1 MKLYKMMAA
10 TAASVLLLSG
20 CGIYSTYK
28 RPDSITAPDSL
39 YRLQAVGVEADSVA
53 DTLSLASLSWR
64 ELFADKC
71 LQKLIDTALVHN
83 SDLATARFKVD
94 EAKAR
99 LLTSRLAYL
108 PSVSLTPEGSLSS
121 TGGAKPVKSY
131 NLAVSADW
139 ELDIFGKLRN
149 NNRGAQAALEQS
161 EAYRQ
166 AVQTQLI
173 ATMANS
179 YYSLLML
186 DEQLDIALRTS
197 DTWKENVRAMQALKR
212 AGQTTEMA
220 VAQTEAAKLA
230 VDASVADL
238 RRQIAQTENSISVLA
253 GTVPGTIERTSLD
266 AQHFPDTLTA
276 GIPLQ
281 LLSRRPDIRQSEAAL
296 AEAFYAENAAR
307 SAFYPSITLSGSA
320 GWTNG
325 SGAVVT
331 NPGHWLLSAVGSLVQ
346 PLFNKGV
353 NVANL
358 RIAQAQQKQAL
369 VAFQQSLLQAGADV
383 NDALVQWQTARQRIE
398 LDSLQ
403 AQRLSSALKSAELL
417 MRYSSQNYL
426 EVLTARQDLLDAELS
441 LAESRFDEIQGVINL
456 YHALGG
462 GTF

>member
-1 MKLYKMMAA
+1 MMAA

-39 YRLQAVGVEADSVA
+39 YRLQAAGVEADSVA

-307 SAFYPSITLSGSA
+307 SAFYPSIKLSGSA

-369 VAFQQSLLQAGADV
+369 VAFQHSLLQAGADV

>member
-1 MKLYKMMAA
+1 MKSYKMMAA
-10 TAASVLLLSG
+10 AAASVLMLSG

-28 RPDSITAPDSL
+28 RPDSVAAPDSL
-39 YRLQAVGVEADSVA
+39 YRLPDGEAAS

-83 SDLATARFKVD
+83 ADLATARLKVD
-94 EAKAR
+94 EAEA
-99 LLTSRLAYL
+99 LLMTSRLAYL
-108 PSVSLTPEGSLSS
+108 PSVSLTPQGSLSS
-121 TGGAKPVKSY
+121 TAGAKPVKTY

-149 NNRGAQAALEQS
+149 NKRGAQAALEQS

-166 AVQTQLI
+166 AVQTQLV
-173 ATMANS
+173 ASVANS

-197 DTWKENVRAMQALKR
+197 DTWSENVRTMQALKM

-230 VDASVADL
+230 VDASVAEL
-238 RRQIAQTENSISVLA
+238 RSQIAQMENSISVLVGTMP
-253 GTVPGTIERTSLD
+253 GTVERTTLD
-266 AQHFPDTLTA
+266 AQHFPDTLAA
-276 GIPLQ
+276 GVPLQ

-296 AEAFYAENAAR
+296 AVAFYAENAAR

-320 GWTNG
+320 GWTNAA
-325 SGAVVT
+325 GAAVT
-331 NPGHWLLSAVGSLVQ
+331 NPGQWLLSAVGSLVQ
-346 PLFNKGV
+346 PLFNRGV

-358 RIAQAQQKQAL
+358 RIAEAQQKQAL

-383 NDALVQWQTARQRIE
+383 NDALVQWQTARQRIQ

-403 AQRLSSALKSAELL
+403 AKRLSSALKSAELL
-417 MRYSSQNYL
+417 MQYSSQNYL
-426 EVLTARQDLLDAELS
+426 EVLTARQDLLEAELS